1 MKSIHE
7 FSIESI
13 DGGIINFADFK
24 GKKIMIVNVASEC
37 GNTPQY
43 ADLELLYQWHG
54 KNVVVVGIP
63 CNDFGGQEPG
73 TEADIKQFCDSKYR
87 VTFPMTVKVDILKNT
102 HPIYEFLTK
111 KSENGLKDTQ
121 VTWNF
126 QKYLL
131 NRDGFLEY
139 VRAPYT
145 MPFDEYLIDWVVVDN
160 WKPEYD
166 DNPSFY

>member
-13 DGGIINFADFK
+13 DGGTINFADFK

-37 GNTPQY
+37 GHTRQY
-43 ADLELLYQWHG
+43 DDLELLYHWYG
-54 KNVVVVGIP
+54 KDLVIVGMP

-73 TEADIKQFCDSKYR
+73 TEAEIKQFCDTKFH
-87 VTFPMTVKVDILKNT
+87 VTFPMTKKVGILENT

-111 KSENGLKDTQ
+111 KSENGLKDTT
-121 VTWNF
+121 VKWNF

-131 NRDGFLEY
+131 NRDGYLEY
-139 VRAPYT
+139 IRSHHT
-145 MPFDEYLIDWVVVDN
+145 MPFDEYMIDWIVVDN
-160 WKPEYD
+160 WKPD
-166 DNPSFY
+166 RDRNPSFY